1 MKKEYMMPAMQV
13 CEIQVSKIMAVSV
26 YDNEEAN
33 PDNIVLGRERVE
45 WDEWLEDE

>member
-13 CEIQVSKIMAVSV
+13 CEIQVSKIMAVSK
-26 YDNEEAN
+26 YEDPAD

-45 WDEWLEDE
+45 WDDWLEDE

>member
-13 CEIQVSKIMAVSV
+13 CEIQVSKMVAVSM
-26 YDNEEAN
+26 YDEDAD

-45 WDEWLEDE
+45 WDDWLEDE